1 VLSQPAEVL
10 GSDKMKECISRWR
23 NEFDYVIIDSP
34 PCLSFTDAVLLSGE
48 ADGVMLVTRW
58 GQTTKAALRAASDLL
73 VQVNANMIGLVLN
86 AFDLN
91 AVPFD
96 RAFRSQYYKKT
107 A

>member
-1 VLSQPAEVL
+1 MHFTLAERIRL
-10 GSDKMKECISRWR
+10 RR
-23 NEFDYVIIDSP
+23 YRQP

-48 ADGVMLVTRW
+48 AEGVILVTRW

-73 VQVNANMIGLVLN
+73 LQVSASMIGLVLN

-96 RAFRSQYYKKT
+96 RAFRSRYYKKT